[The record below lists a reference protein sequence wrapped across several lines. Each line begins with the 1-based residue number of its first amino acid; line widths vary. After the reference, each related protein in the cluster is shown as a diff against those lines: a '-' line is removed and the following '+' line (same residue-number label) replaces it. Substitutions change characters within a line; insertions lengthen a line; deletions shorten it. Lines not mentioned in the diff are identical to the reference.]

1 MIDDLVQ
8 LTCTCK
14 IIFSTL
20 ISLFFCFGVNF
31 TTKPDQARSL
41 KLCFI
46 SLFVKVIGSIR
57 FYYLI
62 ARVVYYLKQKESKP
76 KKIIWRQLCNL
87 GRTKEICSQ
96 EYKIDFSRLLRNF
109 FWKTKLKNQNLFP
122 IWVWISFQC
131 GLVYPLF
138 KFFEVELAFYNIK
151 YLLRG

>member
-31 TTKPDQARSL
+31 TTKPDQVRSL

-109 FWKTKLKNQNLFP
+109 FWKTKWNRKGIKRDKKGFWKEIGDSNKELGMLPMSQPVYTDKDRQN
-122 IWVWISFQC
+122 
-131 GLVYPLF
+131 
-138 KFFEVELAFYNIK
+138 
-151 YLLRG
+151 